1 MVNDVS
7 SSDLMQL
14 DEKIKDI
21 RRVRDNNKLVIFV
34 GAGVSKNSNIP
45 TWRELV
51 QVFAKKIDYKK
62 CVSCESKNK
71 KHPIANCPIRQDEYI
86 TIPELYYDSD
96 NSKNHKRYINIIKN
110 TLNTE
115 VESNDIDRIIFQI
128 VPHHI
133 ITTNYD
139 KLLEKSGDLNV
150 RYYTSILNDEDLL
163 SKAGS
168 HYLIKMHGDIDDPEH
183 IVLKESDYIRYEL
196 EHPLLEAFIESL
208 FIDHTF
214 LFVGYSL
221 NDYNLKLMLG
231 KINHVAARYE
241 KASRPKNYIIQNTTE
256 PVDTYK
262 ENYFK
267 EQNIFIIGTHEIRP
281 PLLDKQKDCKL
292 DKQGKALYACLDY
305 IMDDANDFLVE
316 PFDKI
321 LYERYQALKKY
332 NKIAFEDFKAISPF
346 IHVEMKADALVFLS
360 FHKDTYHKIV
370 ETLHSDTEYSRYIR
384 DIFRK
389 TGICSICCG
398 NEHIDV
404 PENTNHTFEDEL
416 FELYLNNRYQEIL
429 SQLDTSENH
438 LLRAYYYHIIYGRFS
453 PKSLEELESVRREC
467 ENYNTVE
474 LLHFKLNSIYLKQH
488 LSKDYT
494 YERKELALLLN
505 TISKEEKKTTNFIK
519 KIFLDNDL
527 QISKLQSIFTKHEER
542 YSNKKQ
548 TISSDG
554 SLGYFY
560 EIQAIVY
567 DYYFYLKRN
576 YIALDYFLNTKD
588 CFELYIKAILC
599 THSIPRNTDGK
610 IIEMFEQKLEKY
622 SLNNIDIDIFVKYI
636 NPDHLLSG
644 LTRDYKVTSLS
655 FEDEVNL
662 VEKFQNFCK
671 SFCHT
676 ENQDM
681 CQQLYSFTL
690 LLSRSSLTQEEINE
704 VVKCI
709 VGIFAYYCENNK
721 IPYIRDIFKAIWV
734 VVDIDNKHE
743 APEYDKLLLL
753 LSDEKVMEAIRG
765 PFPGKYEVTLSVLLP
780 SRNQTVND
788 TINERIMKCTDDK
801 VRCQYLYFFRK
812 IIDINIWETFLLDHL
827 ADLSDPQISGL
838 VGEDMLPWNE
848 KIITKYI
855 RIIDEENT
863 KRNSTPS
870 TSSFPDPRIE
880 AINRCMA
887 LKLMGKPINLSPLS
901 PYRDISVLLDFY
913 LDPDNFDYSKVD
925 LTDSMW
931 VYFFQDQECL
941 SKLREHKAEIL
952 TDEVKKQC
960 KDDLLTQTQSIIIYG
975 QLLEPNEIWSW
986 LQSD

>member
-45 TWRELV
+45 TWGELV

-96 NSKNHKRYINIIKN
+96 NSKNHKSYTKIIKN

-115 VESNDIDRIIFQI
+115 AESNDIDRIIFQI

-139 KLLEKSGDLNV
+139 KLLEKSGDPNV
-150 RYYTSILNDEDLL
+150 RYYTQILKDEDLL

-183 IVLKESDYIRYEL
+183 IVLKESDYIRYEQ
-196 EHPLLEAFIESL
+196 EHPLLGAFIESL

-231 KINHVAARYE
+231 KINHVAARYQKE
-241 KASRPKNYIIQNTTE
+241 SRPKNYIIQNTAE
-256 PVDTYK
+256 SVDAYE
-262 ENYFK
+262 ENYFA
-267 EQNIFIIGTHEIRP
+267 EQNIFIIGTHEIP
-281 PLLDKQKDCKL
+281 QILLDKQKDHTLEEK
-292 DKQGKALYACLDY
+292 GKELYACLDY
-305 IMDDANDFLVE
+305 IKDDANDFLVE
-316 PFDKI
+316 SFDKI

-332 NKIAFEDFKAISPF
+332 NKIAFEDLKAVSPF
-346 IHVEMKADALVFLS
+346 IRMEMRADALVLNS
-360 FHKDTYHKIV
+360 DKDNYLKIV
-370 ETLHSDTEYSRYIR
+370 QTLKSDTEYSRFIG

-389 TGICSICCG
+389 TGICLIWCNG
-398 NEHIDV
+398 AHIDL

-429 SQLDTSENH
+429 SQLDPTENH
-438 LLRAYYYHIIYGRFS
+438 LLRAYYYHVIYGRLS
-453 PKSLEELESVRREC
+453 PKSLEELESVRREY
-467 ENYNTVE
+467 ENYNTIE
-474 LLHFKLNSIYLKQH
+474 LLHFKLNSYYLKIEQ
-488 LSKDYT
+488 SKDYT
-494 YERKELALLLN
+494 YEWKELALLLD
-505 TISKEEKKTTNFIK
+505 TLTKEEKKTTNFIK
-519 KIFLDNDL
+519 NIYSSFESQLNN
-527 QISKLQSIFTKHEER
+527 LQSLLTKHENMCENR
-542 YSNKKQ
+542 DHTY
-548 TISSDG
+548 SSDG
-554 SLGYFY
+554 PLRYLR
-560 EIQAIVY
+560 ELQAIVY
-567 DYYFYLKRN
+567 DYYFYIKRN
-576 YIALDYFLNTKD
+576 YITLDYFLNTKD

-610 IIEMFEQKLEKY
+610 IIHMFEQKLEKY
-622 SLNNIDIDIFVKYI
+622 SLNNIDVDIFVKYI
-636 NPDHLLSG
+636 NPDHLLSW

-655 FEDEVNL
+655 FEDGVDL

-671 SFCHT
+671 SLSLN
-676 ENQDM
+676 ENRDM
-681 CQQLYSFTL
+681 CQQLYSYTL

-721 IPYIRDIFKAIWV
+721 ITYIRDIFMAIWV

-743 APEYDKLLLL
+743 SPEYQKLLLM
-753 LSDEKVMEAIRG
+753 LSDEKVMEDIRCLS
-765 PFPGKYEVTLSVLLP
+765 PGKYDKTLSALLP
-780 SRNQTVND
+780 SRNQTVNE
-788 TINERIMKCTDDK
+788 TINERITKCTDDN

-812 IIDINIWETFLLDHL
+812 IIDKNLWKTFLLDHL
-827 ADLSDPQISGL
+827 SDFAAPQIYGL
-838 VGEDMLPWNE
+838 VGEDMLPCAE
-848 KIITKYI
+848 KIMTEYI

-880 AINRCMA
+880 AINECIA
-887 LKLMGKPINLSPLS
+887 LKVMGKPIDLSPLT
-901 PYRDISVLLDFY
+901 PYRNISDPLDFY
-913 LDPDNFDYSKVD
+913 LDPENFDYTKVD
-925 LTDSMW
+925 LTDGMW

-941 SKLREHKAEIL
+941 SKLKEHKAEIL

-960 KDDLLTQTQSIIIYG
+960 KYDLLTQTQSIIIYG